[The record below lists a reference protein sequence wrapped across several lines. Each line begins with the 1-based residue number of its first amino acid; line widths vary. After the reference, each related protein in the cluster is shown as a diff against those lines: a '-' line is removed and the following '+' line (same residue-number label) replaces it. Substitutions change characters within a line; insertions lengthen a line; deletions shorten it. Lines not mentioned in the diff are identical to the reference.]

1 MAKADDKSSTSKRRA
16 KPSRPRTPQS
26 DLDRLPQFEPDH
38 TFRLNETQHESVLP
52 FPESRARQIRG
63 VLSSAMKDHVREAC
77 FHGKPTS
84 LERFLDN
91 AMLAIAT
98 YESRSLRR
106 CTYDRRRASRLVKE
120 LRDALWALQR
130 ALERTV
136 EWKQLDRYLESLFVA
151 ARKQKKRQ
159 HEEHA
164 IGRRPDAKL
173 SVGALLEALEL
184 GDRYQEQ
191 FRARRP
197 GELLNRLQFL
207 EPLLAL
213 AVEKLEFQPGDFQRD
228 EIVREF
234 VDTMMFAWMS
244 ATGVRP
250 TYSKS
255 KSRPSPFQ
263 RLLATI
269 NQEISNLRS
278 GRRRTSGL
286 LRFLPS
292 RGRANA

>member
-1 MAKADDKSSTSKRRA
+1 MAKADDKSSTNERRA
-16 KPSRPRTPQS
+16 MPSRPRTPQS

-38 TFRLNETQHESVLP
+38 TFRLDETQHESVLP
-52 FPESRARQIRG
+52 FPESRARQIRD

-84 LERFLDN
+84 LERFLGN

-106 CTYDRRRASRLVKE
+106 PASDRGRASKLVKE
-120 LRDALWALQR
+120 VRAALWAFQR
-130 ALERTV
+130 TLERTV

-151 ARKQKKRQ
+151 ARKQNERQ
-159 HEEHA
+159 HDEREGKRSA
-164 IGRRPDAKL
+164 AKL
-173 SVGALLEALEL
+173 TASRIAAKDEA
-184 GDRYQEQ
+184 G
-191 FRARRP
+191 RP
-197 GELLNRLQFL
+197 VSSRFSREIAERGPEPIKLL

-234 VDTMMFAWMS
+234 VDAMMFAWMS

-250 TYSKS
+250 TISKS
-255 KSRPSPFQ
+255 KPLAFQ

-269 NQEISNLRS
+269 NQEIFEPEIRQDGLPVCCGSC
-278 GRRRTSGL
+278 RREGAQTR
-286 LRFLPS
+286 
-292 RGRANA
+292 